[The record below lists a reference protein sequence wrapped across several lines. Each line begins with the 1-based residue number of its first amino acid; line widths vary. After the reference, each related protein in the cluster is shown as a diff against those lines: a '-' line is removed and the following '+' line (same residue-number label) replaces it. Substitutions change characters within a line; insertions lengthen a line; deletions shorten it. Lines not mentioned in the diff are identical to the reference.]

1 MIDAIISAIKPIGK
15 HIPHHLVLHSP
26 PHISNMKIQKQ
37 KPTHKIDMDFD
48 KHKEAVLLSKV
59 KSQ

>member
-1 MIDAIISAIKPIGK
+1 MIDAIISAIKSIGK

-37 KPTHKIDMDFD
+37 KPN
-48 KHKEAVLLSKV
+48 S
-59 KSQ
+59 